1 MERDEGAMQSVEEL
15 LNVWRRELPDLN
27 TDAFAPLLRAI
38 HLANV
43 VGTFQRRVLEPFEI
57 SPNEYEV
64 LAALR
69 RAGSPYRLNPKALT
83 GRLDRSSGGMA
94 KMLKRLEVGGYVH
107 RLPDPEDGRGSLV
120 VLSQRGLDLQA
131 RILAAFVAA
140 AENRLGALDEDR
152 LAEVDDAM
160 QRLSEAFER

>member
-1 MERDEGAMQSVEEL
+1 MQSVEEL
-15 LNVWRRELPDLN
+15 LTVWRRELPDLN
-27 TDAFAPLLRAI
+27 TEAFAPLLRAI
-38 HLANV
+38 HLASV

-57 SPNEYEV
+57 SPSEYEV

-94 KMLKRLEVGGYVH
+94 KLLKRLEVGGYVQ
-107 RLPDPEDGRGSLV
+107 RVPDPEDGRGSLV
-120 VLSQRGLDLQA
+120 VLSRRGLELQA

-140 AENRLGALDEDR
+140 AENRLGELDKDR

-160 QRLSEAFER
+160 RRLSEAFER